1 MVHCVVRGVRV
12 LLGVL
17 QDEKTKLGVLHG
29 EKTILGVVQG
39 VLRCYDH
46 EERGLGRNKSS
57 GSEYHICQYRHI
69 GIAL

>member
-1 MVHCVVRGVRV
+1 MVHCVVCGVRV

-29 EKTILGVVQG
+29 EKTILGVAHGENTILGVVHG

-46 EERGLGRNKSS
+46 EECGLSRNSYRGL
-57 GSEYHICQYRHI
+57 HQ
-69 GIAL
+69 